1 MKLLGADDSSWNIAR
16 RFLQDLAPFKWA
28 LVLGV
33 ALQLVGVALELAQP
47 WAMQQIFD
55 RALIGRA
62 PNARQI
68 VFIGAACL
76 AGAIL
81 LRIAIN
87 YVATL
92 KIVAT
97 GHALTR
103 ALRLRVFRHLV
114 ELPPSFHIRQKSGD
128 LLMRLMGDAPMVS
141 TMLVEASSNLVTRA
155 IQVVCTV
162 ALMAWVDLRLTL
174 TLAVF
179 LPIIFVVAK
188 FLAGRL
194 RIATRKQRRKE
205 GDMADYM
212 QESLGAAALIQ
223 SLGREGDAVRAF
235 AKTNRR
241 NARAGLKTARAAAR
255 LSSSVEGLLAIAL
268 GITVLLGGLRVLQ
281 PAADFSAGEL
291 IVFISYVR
299 GLMKPIR
306 SAAKHQARVAK
317 GTACGER
324 LLKVLD
330 EDRPVRLTSGKELPA
345 KTPASLAFDR
355 VSYSYPG
362 AERAV
367 SHVSF
372 EVRAGDYV
380 ALFGASGAGKST
392 LAALALR
399 LMDPDRGR
407 VTLDGTPLQE
417 FDLDKLRERFAL
429 SMQSTVLF
437 GASIAENLQLGD
449 PEALEPA
456 MWRALEDSGAAEMV
470 RDLPGGLEYRMGS
483 AGAALSGGQR
493 KRICLARA
501 FLRPSSILIADEPFN
516 GLDVH
521 AAARV
526 EECLRSRAKSGAM
539 VIVVTHDAASLKSF
553 DRVLYLE
560 EGKLLGEGTDRELR
574 EQAGAYE
581 KFVRVAGGGRA

>member
-1 MKLLGADDSSWNIAR
+1 MKLSANDHSSWNISR
-16 RFLQDLAPFKWA
+16 RFFGDLVPFRLA
-28 LVLGV
+28 LLLGIG
-33 ALQLVGVALELAQP
+33 LQLIGVGLELAQP

-62 PNARQI
+62 SNAAQI
-68 VFIGAACL
+68 VYVGSACL
-76 AGAIL
+76 AAAVL
-81 LRIAIN
+81 LRIVVN
-87 YVATL
+87 HVATL

-114 ELPPSFHIRQKSGD
+114 ELPPNFHTRQKSGD

-141 TMLVEASSNLVTRA
+141 TMLVEASSHLVTRA
-155 IQVVCTV
+155 IQVVGTV
-162 ALMAWVDLRLTL
+162 ALMVWVDLRLTL
-174 TLAVF
+174 TLAIF
-179 LPIIFVVAK
+179 LPIIFFVAR
-188 FLAGRL
+188 FLAGKL

-324 LLKVLD
+324 LLRVLD
-330 EDRPVRLTSGKELPA
+330 EDRPVRLTSGKKVPVSA
-345 KTPASLAFDR
+345 PVCLAYER
-355 VSYSYPG
+355 VSYAYPG
-362 AERAV
+362 AERALR
-367 SHVSF
+367 HVSF

-399 LMDPDRGR
+399 LMDPDQGR
-407 VTLDGTPLQE
+407 VTLDGVELPE
-417 FDLDKLRERFAL
+417 YDLDRLRERFAL
-429 SMQSTVLF
+429 SMQSTMLF
-437 GASIAENLQLGD
+437 GASVAENLQLGD
-449 PEALEPA
+449 PEAEEPA
-456 MWRALEDSGAAEMV
+456 MWRALEDAGAAEMV
-470 RDLPGGLEYRMGS
+470 RELPGGLEYRLGASGS
-483 AGAALSGGQR
+483 ALSGGQR

-501 FLRPSSILIADEPFN
+501 FLRKSPILIADEPFN
-516 GLDVH
+516 GLDAH
-521 AAARV
+521 ASARV
-526 EECLRSRAKSGAM
+526 EASLRQHAADGGM
-539 VIVVTHDAASLKSF
+539 VIVVTHDAGSLHSF
-553 DRVLYLE
+553 DRVLFLD
-560 EGKLLGEGTDRELR
+560 GGRLIGAGTDRELR
-574 EQAGAYE
+574 GTAIAYQHMVE
-581 KFVRVAGGGRA
+581 VAEGSRA

>member
-1 MKLLGADDSSWNIAR
+1 MKLPGANDSSWNIAS
-16 RFLQDLAPFKWA
+16 RFFSDMAPFRWA
-28 LVLGV
+28 LVFGI
-33 ALQLVGVALELAQP
+33 ALQLLGVCLELAQP

-62 PNARQI
+62 DNAAQI
-68 VFIGAACL
+68 VYVGSACL

-81 LRIAIN
+81 LRIAMN

-114 ELPPSFHIRQKSGD
+114 ELPPTFHTRQKSGD

-141 TMLVEASSNLVTRA
+141 TMLVESSTNLVTRA
-155 IQVVCTV
+155 IQVVATV

-174 TLAVF
+174 TLAIF
-179 LPIIFVVAK
+179 LPIIFLVAR

-255 LSSSVEGLLAIAL
+255 LSSSVEGLLAAAL

-281 PAADFSAGEL
+281 PEAAFSAGEL

-306 SAAKHQARVAK
+306 AAAKHQARVAK

-324 LLKVLD
+324 LLRVLD
-330 EDRPVRLTSGKELPA
+330 EDRPVRLSSGKKRP
-345 KTPASLAFDR
+345 PASPQRLAYEQ

-362 AERAV
+362 SGQV
-367 SHVSF
+367 LSQVSF
-372 EVRAGDYV
+372 AIKAGDYV

-392 LAALALR
+392 VAALALR
-399 LMDPDRGR
+399 LMDPDEGL
-407 VTLDGTPLQE
+407 VTLDGIELKE
-417 FDLDKLRERFAL
+417 FDLDRLRTCFAL

-437 GASIAENLQLGD
+437 GASVAENLQLGD
-449 PEALEPA
+449 PEAEEAA
-456 MWRALEDSGAAEMV
+456 MWSALEAAGAAELV
-470 RDLPGGLEYRMGS
+470 RGLPGGLEYRLGS
-483 AGAALSGGQR
+483 AGSALSGGQR

-501 FLRPSSILIADEPFN
+501 FLRQSAILIADEPFN

-521 AAARV
+521 AAAKV
-526 EECLRSRAKSGAM
+526 EASLRAHAERGGM
-539 VIVVTHDAASLKSF
+539 VIVVTHDAASLHSF
-553 DRVLYLE
+553 DRILFI
-560 EGKLLGEGTDRELR
+560 EGGRLMGQGTDRELR
-574 EQAGAYE
+574 SEPGAYQR
-581 KFVRVAGGGRA
+581 FVEAAEGSRR